1 MRRSSKVL
9 KCESSKVWVTAQMP
23 SSVFFVPLCET
34 IRENDRSK
42 VTSANRYWG
51 SDVSNT
57 NSPVLGQQYSY
68 EYDPIGNRISTD
80 NFPFTGEGVPAG
92 GGSSQYSANELNQYV
107 SRTVP
112 PTASIIG
119 SAPANVDVSVNGV
132 AVEKQGTYWHM
143 EGT

>member
-1 MRRSSKVL
+1 
-9 KCESSKVWVTAQMP
+9 MP